1 MSVDKDIPKLYKI
14 DEVMGMLSLSR
25 SMINRLM
32 AEKSLGYVKI
42 GKSLRFTNA
51 QINNYVNSLE
61 QTCALTMVTEM

>member
-1 MSVDKDIPKLYKI
+1 MSLNKEIPKLYKI
-14 DEVMGMLSLSR
+14 DEVMGILSLSR

-51 QINNYVNSLE
+51 QINDYVNSLE
-61 QTCALTMVTEM
+61 QT

>member
-51 QINNYVNSLE
+51 QINDYVNSLE
-61 QTCALTMVTEM
+61 QT

>member
-14 DEVMGMLSLSR
+14 DEVMGILSLSR

-42 GKSLRFTNA
+42 GESLRFTNA
-51 QINNYVNSLE
+51 QINDYVNSLE
-61 QTCALTMVTEM
+61 QT

>member
-1 MSVDKDIPKLYKI
+1 MSLNKDIPKLYKI
-14 DEVMGMLSLSR
+14 DEVMGILSLSR

-51 QINNYVNSLE
+51 QINDFVNSLE
-61 QTCALTMVTEM
+61 QT

>member
-1 MSVDKDIPKLYKI
+1 MSLNKDIPKLYKI
-14 DEVMGMLSLSR
+14 DEVMGILSLSR

-51 QINNYVNSLE
+51 QINDYVNSLE
-61 QTCALTMVTEM
+61 QT

>member
-1 MSVDKDIPKLYKI
+1 MSLNKEIPKLYKI
-14 DEVMGMLSLSR
+14 DEVMGILSLRR

-51 QINNYVNSLE
+51 QINDYVNSLE
-61 QTCALTMVTEM
+61 QT

>member
-1 MSVDKDIPKLYKI
+1 MSVDNDIPKLYKI
-14 DEVMGMLSLSR
+14 DEVMGILSLSR

-51 QINNYVNSLE
+51 QINDYVNSLE
-61 QTCALTMVTEM
+61 QT

>member
-14 DEVMGMLSLSR
+14 DEVMGILSLSR

-51 QINNYVNSLE
+51 QINDYVNSLE
-61 QTCALTMVTEM
+61 QT